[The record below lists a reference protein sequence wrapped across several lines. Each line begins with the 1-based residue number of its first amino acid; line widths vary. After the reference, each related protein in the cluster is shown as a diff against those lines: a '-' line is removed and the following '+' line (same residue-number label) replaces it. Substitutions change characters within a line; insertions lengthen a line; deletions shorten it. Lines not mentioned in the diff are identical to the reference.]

1 MFSITGKS
9 QSSYSG
15 YLGTFPITFVMYH
28 YGDGES
34 RAYYA
39 YDKFDT
45 PITINGTLKNNE
57 LRLIEKD
64 DNGNNFATIVFD
76 EFQEGK
82 QEING
87 KWINSD
93 SSKTYKIVLN
103 KDFDIG
109 YGDNLEWQN
118 KELLQS
124 ESTKE
129 HYFKTIITKEKGD
142 FDARILG
149 VKIYQKQTDRL
160 IQTIELDCQLFGI
173 DNVSVGDYNFD
184 SIQDF
189 SVFEASYA
197 GPNTSSIYILRN
209 PNSDQYLKS
218 NFSGTSLEFDNNSKL
233 IYEHNQ
239 CCGGRSHMNATYK
252 VVNNEMVLV
261 EKKCL
266 EYDDEKEDFI
276 ETECE

>member
-1 MFSITGKS
+1 M
-9 QSSYSG
+9 
-15 YLGTFPITFVMYH
+15 
-28 YGDGES
+28 
-34 RAYYA
+34 
-39 YDKFDT
+39 
-45 PITINGTLKNNE
+45 
-57 LRLIEKD
+57 
-64 DNGNNFATIVFD
+64 FD

-82 QEING
+82 QEIKG

-93 SSKTYKIVLN
+93 SSKTYEIVLN

-118 KELLQS
+118 RELLQY

-142 FDARILG
+142 FYARISG
-149 VKIYQKQTDRL
+149 VNIYQKKTDRL

-184 SIQDF
+184 GIEDF

-218 NFSGTSLEFDNNSKL
+218 NFSGTSLEFDNDSKL

-239 CCGGRSHMNATYK
+239 CCAGRSHMNATYK

-261 EKKCL
+261 DKKCL

-276 ETECE
+276 ETNCE